1 MTFLL
6 LNNNITTSATTTA
19 ANAAPAKRFGR
30 TDESG
35 VHRILKH
42 SEDSED
48 STNQRVVFV
57 YIYVLFFVTFS
68 KSEFVDFS
76 KIASRTSFSFT

>member
-1 MTFLL
+1 MLLSLMLMSMSFL

-35 VHRILKH
+35 VHRISKH
-42 SEDSED
+42 SEH
-48 STNQRVVFV
+48 STNQMVVFV
-57 YIYVLFFVTFS
+57 YVCFFGDVVL
-68 KSEFVDFS
+68 KE
-76 KIASRTSFSFT
+76 

>member
-1 MTFLL
+1 M
-6 LNNNITTSATTTA
+6 TSATTTA

-48 STNQRVVFV
+48 SEDSTNQRVVFV
-57 YIYVLFFVTFS
+57 YICFVFCDVL
-68 KSEFVDFS
+68 KE
-76 KIASRTSFSFT
+76 